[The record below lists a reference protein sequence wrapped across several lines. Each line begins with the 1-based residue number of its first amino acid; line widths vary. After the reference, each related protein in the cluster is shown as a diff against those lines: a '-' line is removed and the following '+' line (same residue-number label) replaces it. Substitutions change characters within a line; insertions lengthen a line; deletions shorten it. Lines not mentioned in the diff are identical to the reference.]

1 MSSTVIH
8 QEMTIESILA
18 LFPQRSQKLAQA
30 ITRAGLHCIG
40 CGAAQ
45 WETLEQGMQGHGKT
59 ADETVAL
66 VSELNR
72 ILAEP
77 LELNT
82 IQLTER
88 AAIKFK
94 SIREAEGHPEASLR
108 LGEEEGGC
116 SGFQYL
122 LDFSEGKLPTDEVYT
137 SHGVDIHVDR
147 AQLSHLLGCEIDFID
162 SLHSGGFKIS
172 NPNVRQ
178 GCGCGNSQGY

>member
-1 MSSTVIH
+1 
-8 QEMTIESILA
+8 MTIESILA

-94 SIREAEGHPEASLR
+94 SIREAEGHPEASPGPHDVKPLFGKFTRAMVQR
-108 LGEEEGGC
+108 LTE
-116 SGFQYL
+116 
-122 LDFSEGKLPTDEVYT
+122 
-137 SHGVDIHVDR
+137 
-147 AQLSHLLGCEIDFID
+147 QLKRLNLET
-162 SLHSGGFKIS
+162 
-172 NPNVRQ
+172 R
-178 GCGCGNSQGY
+178 